1 MEVPPAQGRH
11 GPDMGRIRV
20 QTMRVPAFELEV
32 FFGKYEFSTPCLL
45 AQSDCEAMS
54 IDALLGLEP
63 DAASARQDFL
73 NTSLGY
79 GENNGRPDLR
89 RAVAGLYAGMAEENV
104 VLFTGAQ
111 EGIFACMN
119 TLLEPGDHVV
129 CMFPAYQSLYEVARS
144 MGCHVDFWH
153 LRQTEQGWQGD
164 MDELAALLRPD
175 TKAIVLNT
183 PNNPTGFTLNREQTD
198 RLCELARQ
206 RGAWIFCD
214 EVYRGLGWNAPSA
227 GAKGASGSSQA
238 GGNAPWIADAYE
250 RGISL
255 GVLSKAYGLPGLRV
269 GWLACRDTALMEGVA
284 RYKNYLSICGATPS
298 EALALVAL
306 RHGEHLLAKNR
317 GIISENLKTADAF
330 FDRHARLFTYNRP
343 QAGPIGFPRMRLDEP
358 VSDFCE
364 RLAQEAG
371 VLLLPGSV
379 YGIKEPYFRIGYGR
393 KTFAAHLARFEE
405 WLVKK
410 GLA

>member
-1 MEVPPAQGRH
+1 
-11 GPDMGRIRV
+11 MG

-32 FFGKYEFSTPCLL
+32 FFGKYEFSTPYLL

-54 IDALLGLEP
+54 IEALLCLEP
-63 DAASARQDFL
+63 DAAKAQHEFL

-79 GENNGRPDLR
+79 GENNGRPELR
-89 RAVAGLYAGMAEENV
+89 RAVANLYTDMAEENV

-144 MGCHVDFWH
+144 AGCKVDLWH
-153 LRQTEQGWQGD
+153 LRQTDTGWQAD
-164 MDELAALLRPD
+164 MDELAALVRPD
-175 TKAIVLNT
+175 TKVIVLNT
-183 PNNPTGFTLNREQTD
+183 PHNPTGFTLDKAQTEA
-198 RLCELARQ
+198 LCALARKH
-206 RGAWIFCD
+206 GAWIFCD
-214 EVYRGLGWNAPSA
+214 EVYRGLGWNDCA
-227 GAKGASGSSQA
+227 GKAR
-238 GGNAPWIADAYE
+238 GGETAEAAPWIADAYE

-269 GWLACRDTALMEGVA
+269 GWLACKDAGLMEGIA

-306 RHGEHLLAKNR
+306 RHGPELLGKNR
-317 GIISENLKTADAF
+317 RIIAENLQTADAF
-330 FDRHARLFTYNRP
+330 FARHAHLFTYNRP
-343 QAGPIGFPRMRLDEP
+343 QAGPIGFPRMQVSEP
-358 VSDFCE
+358 MSDFCE
-364 RLAQEAG
+364 SLAHEAG

-379 YGIKEPYFRIGYGR
+379 YGIKEPYFRMGYGR
-393 KTFAAHLARFEE
+393 KTFAVHLAKFEE
-405 WLVKK
+405 WLVNK
-410 GLA
+410 GFV

>member
-1 MEVPPAQGRH
+1 
-11 GPDMGRIRV
+11 
-20 QTMRVPAFELEV
+20 MRVPAFELEV
-32 FFGKYEFSTPCLL
+32 FFGKYEFSTPYLL

-63 DAASARQDFL
+63 DAASAQQDFL

-79 GENNGRPDLR
+79 GENNGRPELR
-89 RAVAGLYAGMAEENV
+89 RAVAGLYANMPEENV

-119 TLLEPGDHVV
+119 SLLEPGDHVV

-183 PNNPTGFTLNREQTD
+183 PNNPTGFTLNQEQTD

-214 EVYRGLGWNAPSA
+214 EVYRGLGWNAAKAASEGAA
-227 GAKGASGSSQA
+227 GAQQA
-238 GGNAPWIADAYE
+238 GDNAPWIADAYE

-269 GWLACRDTALMEGVA
+269 GWLACRDTALMEDVA

-306 RHGEHLLAKNR
+306 RHGVHLLAKNR
-317 GIISENLKTADAF
+317 AIISENLKTADVF

-343 QAGPIGFPRMRLDEP
+343 QAGPIGFPRIRLNEP
-358 VSDFCE
+358 VCDFCE
-364 RLAQEAG
+364 RLAHEAG

-379 YGIKEPYFRIGYGR
+379 YGIKEPYFRMGYGR

-410 GLA
+410 GLV

>member
-1 MEVPPAQGRH
+1 
-11 GPDMGRIRV
+11 MG
-20 QTMRVPAFELEV
+20 QNMRVPAFELEV
-32 FFGKYEFSTPCLL
+32 FFGRYEFSTPYLL

-54 IDALLGLEP
+54 IDALLRLEP
-63 DAASARQDFL
+63 DPAAAQRDFL

-89 RAVAGLYAGMAEENV
+89 RAVARLYTSMAEENV
-104 VLFTGAQ
+104 LMFTGAQ

-144 MGCHVDFWH
+144 LGCHVDFWH
-153 LRQTEQGWQGD
+153 LRQTEAGWQAD
-164 MDELAALLRPD
+164 MDELAALVRPD
-175 TKAIVLNT
+175 TRAIVLNT
-183 PNNPTGFTLNREQTD
+183 PHNPTGFTLNKAQTD
-198 RLCELARQ
+198 ALCALARKS
-206 RGAWIFCD
+206 GAWIFCD
-214 EVYRGLGWNAPSA
+214 EVYRGLGWND
-227 GAKGASGSSQA
+227 KGETAEV
-238 GGNAPWIADAYE
+238 APWIADTYE

-269 GWLACRDTALMEGVA
+269 GWLACRDAELMEDIA

-306 RHGEHLLAKNR
+306 RHGPELLEKNSR
-317 GIISENLKTADAF
+317 IIAENLQTADAF
-330 FDRHARLFTYNRP
+330 FARHKHLFTYNRP
-343 QAGPIGFPRMRLDEP
+343 QAGPIGFPRMR
-358 VSDFCE
+358 VSESMGDFCE
-364 RLAQEAG
+364 RAAHEAG

-379 YGIKEPYFRIGYGR
+379 YGINEPYFRMGFGR
-393 KTFAAHLARFEE
+393 KTFAVHLAKFEE

-410 GLA
+410 GVA

>member
-1 MEVPPAQGRH
+1 
-11 GPDMGRIRV
+11 
-20 QTMRVPAFELEV
+20 MRVPPFELEV
-32 FFGKYEFSTPCLL
+32 FFGKYEFSTPYLL

-63 DAASARQDFL
+63 DAAAARQDFL

-89 RAVAGLYAGMAEENV
+89 QAVADLYTGMRQQDV

-111 EGIFACMN
+111 EGVFACMN

-129 CMFPAYQSLYEVARS
+129 CLFPAYQSLYEVARS
-144 MGCHVDFWH
+144 MGCRVDFWH
-153 LRQTEQGWQGD
+153 LRQTDQGWQAD
-164 MDELAALLRPD
+164 LDELASLLRPD

-183 PNNPTGFTLNREQTD
+183 PNNPTGFTLNLEQTD
-198 RLCELARQ
+198 TLCALARKC
-206 RGAWIFCD
+206 GAWIFCD
-214 EVYRGLGWNAPSA
+214 EVYRGLGWNAADSA
-227 GAKGASGSSQA
+227 ADPATYKLQA
-238 GGNAPWIADAYE
+238 AEGAPWIADCYE

-269 GWLACRDTALMEGVA
+269 GWLACRDRALMEGIA

-306 RHGEHLLAKNR
+306 RHGESLLAKNR
-317 GIISENLKTADAF
+317 GIINENLQIADAF
-330 FDRHARLFTYNRP
+330 FARHSNLFTRNRP
-343 QAGPIGFPRMRLDEP
+343 MAGPIGFTRMELKEP
-358 VSDFCE
+358 MADFCE
-364 RLAQEAG
+364 RLAREAG

-379 YGIKEPYFRIGYGR
+379 YGIREPYFRIGYGR
-393 KTFAAHLARFEE
+393 KSFAAHLARFEG
-405 WLVKK
+405 WLKK
-410 GLA
+410 TGLA